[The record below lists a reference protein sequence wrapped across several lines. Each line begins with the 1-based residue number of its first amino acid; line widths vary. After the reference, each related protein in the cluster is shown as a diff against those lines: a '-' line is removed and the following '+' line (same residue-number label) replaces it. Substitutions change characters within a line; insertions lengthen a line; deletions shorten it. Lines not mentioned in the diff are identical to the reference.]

1 MSTAADALLRTPHMD
16 NASRTAYRYALYLA
30 PAQPWWDVGSS
41 WLGRCAATGQAL
53 ERHDSADPRIDAWTR
68 APRLY
73 GLHATLKPP
82 FRLRD
87 QVCPRDVDSAAR
99 ALAGAFSAF
108 DVPLRRRRL
117 RGFMAWCLDEGDA
130 SAIRAMRKLADAA
143 VTELDALRAPLTDA
157 ERARRS
163 LEQLSAN
170 QRAMLDRWGYPYVLD
185 EFTFHITLTNA
196 LPDAQLE
203 QAGRAFDDQAGGAG
217 LPEVMPVDAVSVYVQ
232 PEPGSPFV
240 VARHY
245 GFDGSIT
252 DAVGAAWL
260 ADVGASA

>member
-1 MSTAADALLRTPHMD
+1 
-16 NASRTAYRYALYLA
+16 
-30 PAQPWWDVGSS
+30 
-41 WLGRCAATGQAL
+41 
-53 ERHDSADPRIDAWTR
+53 
-68 APRLY
+68 
-73 GLHATLKPP
+73 
-82 FRLRD
+82 
-87 QVCPRDVDSAAR
+87 
-99 ALAGAFSAF
+99 FSAF

-260 ADVGASA
+260 AGVGASA